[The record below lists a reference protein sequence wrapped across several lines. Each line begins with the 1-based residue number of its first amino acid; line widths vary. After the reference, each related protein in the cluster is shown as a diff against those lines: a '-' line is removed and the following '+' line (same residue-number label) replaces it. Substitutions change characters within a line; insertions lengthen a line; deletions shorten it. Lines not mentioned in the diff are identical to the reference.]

1 MISCNV
7 GRQENQVLKNTRHD
21 IKLQSSP
28 TSMVSK
34 FNALFSLAMN
44 SFVVLPLP
52 LCFNQSWKKNSPNT
66 FNVWI
71 TLLNLRRKTMQQ

>member
-1 MISCNV
+1 
-7 GRQENQVLKNTRHD
+7 
-21 IKLQSSP
+21 
-28 TSMVSK
+28 
-34 FNALFSLAMN
+34 
-44 SFVVLPLP
+44 